1 LTKSDPGNYA
11 ITVQRA
17 GFRNFER
24 NGVVLQVGDHVDI
37 NLVLEVGASTQDV
50 TVTEQTSLLRADNAQ
65 SGVVLD
71 NQRIQQ
77 LPEYDRMRL
86 LLQD

>member
-1 LTKSDPGNYA
+1 
-11 ITVQRA
+11 VQRA

-77 LPEYDRMRL
+77 LLEYDRMRL